1 MKNYVPISTFN
12 FLPVGKIIPRDF
24 YQFDPPKISPKIAFI
39 SSYPP
44 RECGIATY
52 SKDLID
58 SLKMKFGESFK
69 PVICALETDSQQPI
83 YKEDVSFILNTD
95 HEFSFKNLVAELN
108 QDQKIELVVVQHEFG
123 FFDKNKSAFLAL
135 LTKLN
140 KPICVVFH
148 TVLPSPS
155 EELREHV
162 RAICD
167 AAESM
172 IVMTQSAQD
181 ILVKFYG
188 IFEGKINVIAHGT
201 HLVPHTNKNEL
212 KSKYKVPGRKI
223 LATFGLLSSGKS
235 IETTLDALPKVIS
248 MHSDVLF
255 LIIGKTHPSIIKQE
269 GEKYRDFLKQ
279 KIMVLGLEHHVKFV
293 NDFLPTPTLLE
304 YLQLTDIYLFTS
316 NDPNQ
321 AVSGTFSYAVA
332 SGCPVIS
339 TPIPHAIEV
348 LGKEVGIIV
357 DFNDPEQLAENIN
370 LLLTNEPMR
379 HEMAILAQHQM
390 APTAWENSAI
400 KHMNLFYKISR
411 SQIPFE
417 YAIPEINLAH
427 MNKMTTEI
435 GIVQF
440 AIVNQPDLSSG
451 YTIDD
456 NARALIALCDLYEIT
471 GDHENLTLIQ
481 TYLDFISF
489 CQQPDGSFLNY
500 VDENKNFTNQNSETN
515 LDDSNGRTIWALGL
529 VMSKKGMLPI
539 HFIHQAD
546 EILQK
551 ALPLLTSI
559 YSTRSMAFI
568 IKGLHYAHE
577 NRSDKKMMDIIQ
589 TCADRLVAMFQFEN
603 NESWLWYESYL
614 SYANSI
620 ISEALLMA
628 YLTTEEPIYR
638 EIAQRSFN
646 FLLAKTFHKNHI
658 QVISNKY
665 WLEDGQNYTQ
675 QSSHKIFK
683 GGEQAIDVSYTIM
696 ALQHFY
702 TEFGDQDYLEKMKT
716 SFNWFLGDNSL
727 HQIIYNPCT
736 GGCFDGL
743 EEKCVNL
750 NQGAESTISYLLAR
764 LYIQKNIH
772 KLVKV
777 KDLVGH

>member
-1 MKNYVPISTFN
+1 
-12 FLPVGKIIPRDF
+12 
-24 YQFDPPKISPKIAFI
+24 
-39 SSYPP
+39 
-44 RECGIATY
+44 
-52 SKDLID
+52 
-58 SLKMKFGESFK
+58 
-69 PVICALETDSQQPI
+69 
-83 YKEDVSFILNTD
+83 
-95 HEFSFKNLVAELN
+95 
-108 QDQKIELVVVQHEFG
+108 
-123 FFDKNKSAFLAL
+123 
-135 LTKLN
+135 
-140 KPICVVFH
+140 
-148 TVLPSPS
+148 
-155 EELREHV
+155 
-162 RAICD
+162 
-167 AAESM
+167 M
-172 IVMTQSAQD
+172 IVMTKSAQD
-181 ILVKFYG
+181 ILVKYYG

-212 KSKYKVPGRKI
+212 KSKYKIPGRKI

-235 IETTLDALPKVIS
+235 IETTLDALPKAIVN
-248 MHSDVLF
+248 HPDLLF
-255 LIIGKTHPSIIKQE
+255 LIIGKTHPSILKQE

-279 KIMVLGLEHHVKFV
+279 KIKAHGLENHVKFI

-357 DFNDPEQLAENIN
+357 EFNNPNQLAKKIN
-370 LLLTNEPMR
+370 LLLTNDQMR
-379 HEMAILAQHQM
+379 NEMAIQAQHQM
-390 APTAWENSAI
+390 APTAWQNSAI

-435 GIVQF
+435 GMVQF

-456 NARALIALCDLYEIT
+456 NARALIALCELYENT
-471 GDHENLTLIQ
+471 GDHEHLTLIQ
-481 TYLDFISF
+481 TYLDFIAY
-489 CQQPDGSFLNY
+489 CQQPNGSFLNY
-500 VDENKNFTNQNSETN
+500 VDEHKNFTIQNDETN
-515 LDDSNGRTIWALGL
+515 LDDSNGRTIWALGVVL
-529 VMSKKGMLPI
+529 SKKGILPI

-546 EILQK
+546 EILQN

-577 NRSDKKMMDIIQ
+577 NRSDKKMVDVIQ
-589 TCADRLVAMFQFEN
+589 ILADRLVAMFEFEN

-620 ISEALLMA
+620 IPEALLMA

-646 FLLAKTFHKNHI
+646 FLLAKTFDKNHI

-665 WLEDGQNYTQ
+665 WLEEGQNYTA
-675 QSSHKIFK
+675 QSSHKIFT

-696 ALQHFY
+696 ALHSFFK
-702 TEFGDQDYLEKMKT
+702 EFGDQDYLDKMKS
-716 SFNWFLGDNSL
+716 SFNWFLGDNSIN
-727 HQIIYNPCT
+727 QIIYNPCT

-764 LYIQKNIH
+764 LVIQKDISIEFEM
-772 KLVKV
+772 
-777 KDLVGH
+777 KDLVSQ